1 MSEETKF
8 LLMSLV
14 DKMVYLVMNEY
25 KLSMSQALD
34 LVYTSETYS
43 KIEDL
48 ETGLYYQ
55 SAAYNFNLL
64 KHEIAYGKIV

>member
-25 KLSMSQALD
+25 KLSISQALD

>member
-8 LLMSLV
+8 LLVSLV

>member
-25 KLSMSQALD
+25 NMSMTQALD
-34 LVYTSETYS
+34 LVYSSETYS

-48 ETGLYYQ
+48 DTGLYYQ

>member
-64 KHEIAYGKIV
+64 KHEISYGKIV

>member
-34 LVYTSETYS
+34 LVYTSEMYS

>member
-8 LLMSLV
+8 LLMSVV

>member
-1 MSEETKF
+1 
-8 LLMSLV
+8 MSLV

>member
-25 KLSMSQALD
+25 NMSMTQALD
-34 LVYTSETYS
+34 LVYRSETYS

>member
-43 KIEDL
+43 HIEDL

>member
-25 KLSMSQALD
+25 KLSMSRALD

>member
-25 KLSMSQALD
+25 KMSMYQALD

>member
-14 DKMVYLVMNEY
+14 DKMVYLVMNDY

>member
-25 KLSMSQALD
+25 KMSMSQALD

>member
-25 KLSMSQALD
+25 NMSMTQALD
-34 LVYTSETYS
+34 LVYSSETYS

>member
-48 ETGLYYQ
+48 KTGLYYQ

>member
-48 ETGLYYQ
+48 ETVLYYQ

>member
-43 KIEDL
+43 TIEDL

>member
-25 KLSMSQALD
+25 KMSMSQALD
-34 LVYTSETYS
+34 LVYSSETYS

-48 ETGLYYQ
+48 DTGLYYQ

>member
-25 KLSMSQALD
+25 KMSMSQALD

-64 KHEIAYGKIV
+64 KHEIAYGEIV

>member
-25 KLSMSQALD
+25 NVSMTQALD
-34 LVYTSETYS
+34 LVYRSETYS

>member
-34 LVYTSETYS
+34 LVYTSDTYS

>member
-64 KHEIAYGKIV
+64 KHEIAYRKIV

>member
-25 KLSMSQALD
+25 NLSMSQALD

>member
-25 KLSMSQALD
+25 TLSMSQALD

>member
-25 KLSMSQALD
+25 KMSMSQALD

-64 KHEIAYGKIV
+64 KHEISYGKIV

>member
-1 MSEETKF
+1 MSEEKKF

-25 KLSMSQALD
+25 KMSMSQALD

>member
-25 KLSMSQALD
+25 KMSMSQALD
-34 LVYTSETYS
+34 LVYTSDTYS